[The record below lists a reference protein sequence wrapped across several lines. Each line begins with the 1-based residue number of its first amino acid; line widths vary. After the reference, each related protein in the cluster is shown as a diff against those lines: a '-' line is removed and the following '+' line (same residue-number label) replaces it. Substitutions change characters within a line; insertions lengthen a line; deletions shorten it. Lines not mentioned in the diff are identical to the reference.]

1 MSKRK
6 LLLVGFGLVLV
17 LALTQGSLPY
27 LGLARDAQSTGA
39 GSHRAL
45 VPPSKM
51 HFPQQPDLGP
61 TGLDV
66 DMSVL
71 ALADDFLCTQSGPIE
86 LITIWGSF
94 FADMLPPGG
103 PESLTFYVSI
113 HANIPVGVE
122 QRWSMPGELLWS
134 QVFEPG
140 QYLVDIVADDLPEGW
155 YDPLQ
160 EYWEAENHSLAFR
173 FDFPVERE
181 PFRQEEG
188 TIYWL
193 QVAER
198 RPPQAEYMFGWKT
211 TTPELRWEDD
221 AVYTLDPPDWH
232 PLAYPPRHPLEGET
246 LDLAFVIAG
255 GPGAWEFGDAPEGPA
270 QIAYP
275 STGTV
280 GSFPTCRT
288 AGPAEWIQ
296 HGNFGAF
303 FGPAFDLEVDGNAGS
318 CPPPGCFPPYDQ
330 DECFADGDAGLLI
343 PSAFTID
350 PSLNVIPC
358 RHADGLP
365 LGGACDVAVWGATID
380 IDVHNL
386 MPGQAV
392 GYVNVLIDWDQ
403 DGRWSSSSACP
414 GPSAAPE
421 HVLVNFPVPNGF
433 EGPLSVLSPLPFQIG
448 PNPGF
453 VWARFSITE
462 QPVPEDW
469 HGDGSFEDG
478 ETEDYLLAVESPE
491 EPTPTQTATATE
503 TPTYTP
509 TQTATTSPTLTA
521 TATGT
526 RPPSPTASP
535 TSTGTATRVP
545 STATPTETGTP
556 RATATTTPTT
566 PPGHRLYLPLVLR
579 RAPMS

>member
-1 MSKRK
+1 MSKRR

-39 GSHRAL
+39 GSHRAQ

-221 AVYTLDPPDWH
+221 AVYTLDPPDWR
-232 PLAYPPRHPLEGET
+232 PLAYPPRHPLEGAT

-255 GPGAWEFGDAPEGPA
+255 GPGAWEFGDAP
-270 QIAYP
+270 
-275 STGTV
+275 
-280 GSFPTCRT
+280 
-288 AGPAEWIQ
+288 
-296 HGNFGAF
+296 
-303 FGPAFDLEVDGNAGS
+303 
-318 CPPPGCFPPYDQ
+318 
-330 DECFADGDAGLLI
+330 
-343 PSAFTID
+343 
-350 PSLNVIPC
+350 
-358 RHADGLP
+358 
-365 LGGACDVAVWGATID
+365 
-380 IDVHNL
+380 
-386 MPGQAV
+386 
-392 GYVNVLIDWDQ
+392 
-403 DGRWSSSSACP
+403 
-414 GPSAAPE
+414 
-421 HVLVNFPVPNGF
+421 
-433 EGPLSVLSPLPFQIG
+433 
-448 PNPGF
+448 
-453 VWARFSITE
+453 
-462 QPVPEDW
+462 
-469 HGDGSFEDG
+469 
-478 ETEDYLLAVESPE
+478 
-491 EPTPTQTATATE
+491 
-503 TPTYTP
+503 
-509 TQTATTSPTLTA
+509 
-521 TATGT
+521 
-526 RPPSPTASP
+526 
-535 TSTGTATRVP
+535 
-545 STATPTETGTP
+545 
-556 RATATTTPTT
+556 
-566 PPGHRLYLPLVLR
+566 
-579 RAPMS
+579 